1 MIEKK
6 KQLKQEQKTVLV
18 GIVTGG
24 QTEQQLK
31 EYLDELAF
39 LAETAGVIAV
49 KRFTQKLAHPDSRT
63 FVGKGKLEEIKKYIS
78 LQSDVELVI
87 FDDEL
92 TGSQI
97 QNIEKEL
104 GVKTIDRSDLILD
117 IFASRAKTAQARTQV
132 ELAQYQYILPRLKGM
147 WKHLE
152 RQGGGV
158 GTRGP
163 GETEIETDRRIVKDK
178 ITLLRKRL
186 SEIDQ
191 QSFTQRKERG
201 EFIRVSL
208 VGYTNVGKS
217 TLMNLLSKSEVF
229 AENKLF
235 ATLDTTT
242 RKVVFEQTPFLLS
255 DTVGFIRKL
264 PHHLV
269 ESFKSTLDEVREAD
283 ILLHVVDMSHS
294 QYEEQF
300 DVVNKTLAEL
310 GANEKPTVTIFNKMD
325 KYEAEAFDEWLE
337 DDVKK
342 EILQDLKQRWQN
354 QTQDNCV
361 FVSAIEKTNI
371 DALKQTILNKVREMY
386 RIRYPYKAE
395 FFY

>member
-6 KQLKQEQKTVLV
+6 QHITQDEQAVLV
-18 GIVTGG
+18 GLVQKD
-24 QTEQQLK
+24 QTEAQVN
-31 EYLDELAF
+31 EYLDELVF
-39 LAETAGVIAV
+39 LAETAGAHTQ
-49 KRFTQKLAHPDSRT
+49 KRFTQKMLHPDSKT
-63 FVGKGKLEEIKKYIS
+63 FVGKGKLEEIKKYIQLKGNIS
-78 LQSDVELVI
+78 IVI

-92 TGSQI
+92 AGSQI
-97 QNIEKEL
+97 INIEKEL
-104 GVKTIDRSDLILD
+104 GTKTIDRSDLILD
-117 IFASRAKTAQARTQV
+117 IFASRAKTAQAKTQV

-178 ITLLRKRL
+178 ISLLRKRL
-186 SEIDQ
+186 AEIDKQ
-191 QSFTQRKERG
+191 AFTQRKERG
-201 EFIRVSL
+201 EFIRVAL

-217 TLMNLLSKSEVF
+217 TLMNILSKSDVF

-283 ILLHVVDMSHS
+283 ILLHVVDISHP
-294 QYEEQF
+294 QYEEQLT
-300 DVVNKTLAEL
+300 VVNKTLAEL
-310 GANEKPTVTIFNKMD
+310 GSAEKPTITIFNKMD
-325 KYEAEAFDEWLE
+325 LYEKHVFDEWLE
-337 DDVKK
+337 DEVKHDILRELK
-342 EILQDLKQRWQN
+342 ERWQEE
-354 QTQDNCV
+354 TKGNCV
-361 FVSAIEKTNI
+361 FVSATEKRNM
-371 DALKQTILNKVREMY
+371 DGLRQTILYKVRDMY